1 MAGHEI
7 EVKLQCDLAALE
19 RAPMS
24 LELIHPR
31 HFEQNWLFDTPSR
44 ELGSNFSVLRVRTV
58 DNAGTLTYK
67 APPLAA
73 DAKSQF
79 KKRIELETAV
89 GDPHQL
95 IAILTRLGYRKWFGY
110 QKYRTVYK
118 ATLPSGSELSAMIDE
133 TPLGN
138 FIELEGAEE
147 AILEAT
153 RLLGITPD
161 RYILVSYLELQAQRC
176 AAQGRPLEDLV
187 FA

>member
-19 RAPMS
+19 RAQIS

-31 HFEQNWLFDTPSR
+31 HFEQNWLFDTPSG
-44 ELGSNFSVLRVRTV
+44 EVGSNYAVLRVRAV
-58 DNAGTLTYK
+58 DGAGTLTYK

-110 QKYRTVYK
+110 EKYRTVYK
-118 ATLPSGSELSAMIDE
+118 ATVPGGGELSAMIDE
-133 TPLGN
+133 TPLGS

-153 RLLGITPD
+153 RMLEITPD
-161 RYILVSYLELQAQRC
+161 QYILVSYLELQADRC

-187 FA
+187 FS